1 MAKTT
6 IPGGYIEAGSIDAT
20 ALAGNSVGISEL
32 NVSDGTSGQY
42 LQTDGSGTLSFSTVS
57 ETTINTNADNRIITG
72 SGTANTLNGE
82 SGLTYDGSTL
92 DVTGTVTSSSDVII
106 ASTVPR
112 LILSE
117 TDVTNGN
124 WDFRDSFGILKIRS
138 LNDDLSTA
146 QERLV
151 IGSNGDISFY
161 EDTGTTAKLFWD
173 ASTERLGIG
182 TTSPSQNLSINNA
195 SGNAYLQC
203 TSGNGNLG
211 GVWVGDQADEYVG
224 AFLYDNAIDAS
235 IFYVNNAERMR
246 IESGGQVVLTASTP
260 SIKMIDSDDNSAQ
273 FIQGYGGGLGYYA
286 DDNNAI
292 ASSFHRF
299 FIDGTE
305 KAKIDDSGDFTATN
319 VYAGAT
325 GFSTLMVSF
334 PNTTA
339 YPNVST
345 YNLTL
350 TAAQAPIGSRVIMSV
365 WIASGSSSGDQYAYL
380 AQNQSKGGT
389 IRCFVEGWYY
399 NSAGSSIFKIDNAN
413 DRVFTFTHAT
423 IVASTTSDVRQVYY
437 HGYIMDN

>member
-1 MAKTT
+1 MANTKITSRV
-6 IPGGYIEAGSIDAT
+6 IAD
-20 ALAGNSVGISEL
+20 NSVGIDAL
-32 NVSDGTSGQY
+32 NVSDGTNGQY
-42 LQTDGSGTLSFSTVS
+42 LQTDGAGTLSFSTVS

-325 GFSTLMVSF
+325 
-334 PNTTA
+334 
-339 YPNVST
+339 
-345 YNLTL
+345 
-350 TAAQAPIGSRVIMSV
+350 
-365 WIASGSSSGDQYAYL
+365 
-380 AQNQSKGGT
+380 
-389 IRCFVEGWYY
+389 
-399 NSAGSSIFKIDNAN
+399 
-413 DRVFTFTHAT
+413 
-423 IVASTTSDVRQVYY
+423 
-437 HGYIMDN
+437 